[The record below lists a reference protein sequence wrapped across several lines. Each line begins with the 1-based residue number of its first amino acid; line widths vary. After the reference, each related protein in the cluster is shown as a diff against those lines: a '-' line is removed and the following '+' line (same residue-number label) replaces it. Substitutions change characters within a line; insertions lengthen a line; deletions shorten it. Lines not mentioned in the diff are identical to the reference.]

1 MRLINADAL
10 NQYKFGEGLM
20 ASSYA
25 DGWDD
30 AIDAIM
36 KDAPTVEPK
45 LKDDIVEA
53 FNLITDQEFEHSDS
67 FWIITPKGK
76 KIEFEKK
83 RPQGEWI
90 MIKNSDGNLKCYEC
104 SECGNGHG
112 YKAEFCEKCG
122 ADMREEVKS

>member
-36 KDAPTVEPK
+36 KDAPTVEVRDNFDIGYAQGLEDGRNERPK
-45 LKDDIVEA
+45 GYIHIDDVFRLIAGHSNYHGNDILSA
-53 FNLITDQEFEHSDS
+53 FVCLSE
-67 FWIITPKGK
+67 GK
-76 KIEFEKK
+76 KI
-83 RPQGEWI
+83 I
-90 MIKNSDGNLKCYEC
+90 NAIKPIE
-104 SECGNGHG
+104 
-112 YKAEFCEKCG
+112 
-122 ADMREEVKS
+122 

>member
-36 KDAPTVEPK
+36 KDAPTVEPIK
-45 LKDDIVEA
+45 QCKYCKHCGNEDHCS
-53 FNLITDQEFEHSDS
+53 NCHSDHS
-67 FWIITPKGK
+67 LFEYYERPKGK
-76 KIEFEKK
+76 WHKIKTSCDIGHKFYICSKCNREIDVMD
-83 RPQGEWI
+83 GECL
-90 MIKNSDGNLKCYEC
+90 DDYP
-104 SECGNGHG
+104 
-112 YKAEFCEKCG
+112 FCHCG
-122 ADMREEVKS
+122 ADMREEEST

>member
-36 KDAPTVEPK
+36 KDAPTVEVR
-45 LKDDIVEA
+45 DNFDIGYAQGLEDGR
-53 FNLITDQEFEHSDS
+53 NER
-67 FWIITPKGK
+67 PKGK
-76 KIEFEKK
+76 WHKIKTSCDIGHKFYICSKCNREIDVMD
-83 RPQGEWI
+83 GECL
-90 MIKNSDGNLKCYEC
+90 DDYP
-104 SECGNGHG
+104 
-112 YKAEFCEKCG
+112 FCHCG
-122 ADMREEVKS
+122 ADMREEEST